1 VTSLWG
7 QDRLL
12 QLQNSRRRDALAA
25 LLASGCRIRRCGF
38 FVVVRVTI
46 SFVLMHS
53 LTLEGILHTVLGTG
67 DVVVRWVIIGAQ
79 FWSEKSPTDISSLSC
94 VGILHS

>member
-1 VTSLWG
+1 
-7 QDRLL
+7 
-12 QLQNSRRRDALAA
+12 
-25 LLASGCRIRRCGF
+25 
-38 FVVVRVTI
+38 
-46 SFVLMHS
+46 MHS